1 MTVTAGRDQARGFCL
16 VQQLAIAAELAIREL
31 GVERVFILD
40 WDVHHGN
47 GTADVFRRRRDVLF
61 GSIHKRGVYP
71 GTGAMTDVG
80 TGDGRGY
87 TINAPAPRGADAE
100 IWLSVRERVII
111 PAALVLPAAD
121 PDLRGLRRPQ
131 R

>member
-1 MTVTAGRDQARGFCL
+1 MTVTAGGDQARGFCL
-16 VQQLAIAAELAIREL
+16 FNNVAIAAELAIREL

-80 TGDGRGY
+80 TGDGGRSWIHDQRAGPSRGR
-87 TINAPAPRGADAE
+87 RG
-100 IWLSVRERVII
+100 
-111 PAALVLPAAD
+111 
-121 PDLRGLRRPQ
+121 DLAVGT
-131 R
+131 